1 MNVGKRFDIALEEVL
16 GYKRNSTAIA
26 NEYEVTTQ
34 AISQLKK
41 NEKSNDLMKK
51 IAKDKGI
58 SLSWLEFGEG
68 NMLEKDSKDNFV
80 EDSGTLYNKE
90 DQVVIPYH
98 KDVHASAG
106 GDAENHDMTHTSPI
120 SFSKD
125 FLNTFLGIY
134 NFKGLSIINAAGDS
148 MDPTIKSGE
157 LMFVSPMKNEEFKDG
172 GVYVLMCG
180 NVLLVKRVTYDPF
193 SKEYTLVSDNGRVSP
208 VTLTID
214 EGSDCYFIGRVV
226 GHLDRV

>member
-1 MNVGKRFDIALEEVL
+1 MQYWFQR
-16 GYKRNSTAIA
+16 
-26 NEYEVTTQ
+26 
-34 AISQLKK
+34 LKK
-41 NEKSNDLMKK
+41 LREEKGMSQAKMGRALGTDSTTISRYERSQKDIDLTDNFMMKLGKFFTDEEIEYIKSGNKIEKS
-51 IAKDKGI
+51 
-58 SLSWLEFGEG
+58 SL
-68 NMLEKDSKDNFV
+68 V
-80 EDSGTLYNKE
+80 EDSGVLYGKD

-98 KDVHASAG
+98 EEVYASAG
-106 GDAENHDMTHTSPI
+106 GDAQNHSTHNTSPI
-120 SFSKD
+120 TFSKD

-157 LMFVSPMKNEEFKDG
+157 LMFVSPMENEEFKDG
-172 GVYVLMCG
+172 GVYVLMCA

-193 SKEYTLVSDNGRVSP
+193 TKEYTLVSDNGRVSP